1 MLSGLSLVIKLLLG
15 VLVGAFI
22 SLDYVACAQLML
34 STPLVVSAILGW
46 LLGNFSIG
54 LSVGIAFQLLW
65 LVDAAVGAHIP
76 PDGSAGAQIATIG
89 ILCFFPRGG
98 VAEWN
103 LSLAALVAIPFA
115 LLSSITERWVRRAN
129 THLQDWVINTL
140 EREPKEITRLGMNR
154 LRLSFLAGIFA
165 LFLKAV
171 VVIGLGSVVCYLVLY
186 YANQWSM
193 PESLTRG
200 LGWGWRLLPAVG
212 TGSAV
217 RYFLS
222 KKWEIA
228 LTLLGLS
235 TALIVIIVI
244 SR

>member
-1 MLSGLSLVIKLLLG
+1 MLSGLSLAARLSLS
-15 VLVGAFI
+15 VLIGAFI
-22 SLDYVACAQLML
+22 SLDYVACAQLMV
-34 STPLVVSAILGW
+34 STPLVLSSILGW
-46 LLGNFSIG
+46 LLGNFSLG
-54 LSVGIAFQLLW
+54 LTVGIAFQLLW

-89 ILCFFPRGG
+89 TLCCFPSGA

-115 LLSSITERWVRRAN
+115 LFSGVAERWVRTAN
-129 THLQDWVINTL
+129 THLQNWVISAL
-140 EREPKEITRLGMNR
+140 EEEPREITRLGMTR
-154 LRLSFLAGIFA
+154 LRLSFLVGMLA

-171 VVIGLGSVVCYLVLY
+171 VVIGLGSTLCYLVLY
-186 YANQWSM
+186 YANQWNL
-193 PESLTRG
+193 PEPLTRG
-200 LGWGWRLLPAVG
+200 LGWGWRLIPAVG
-212 TGSAV
+212 VGSAV

-222 KKWEIA
+222 KRWGIA

-235 TALIVIIVI
+235 GALAVLIFI